1 MSRSQNIGKTK
12 PEKAEFQK
20 RTIFLTTSQTN
31 QTVLLCGGP
40 GGGGFGGS
48 GGGFRGF
55 LGSSE
60 SSGKATTATTEK
72 KIKKPTTRTAKTTT
86 RTTTKQN
93 CLVSFVGTSS
103 PFEGGNFFFHIP

>member
-1 MSRSQNIGKTK
+1 MFSIRISYFFRLDAGIARVEPLNRIPREKIRIS
-12 PEKAEFQK
+12 PEM
-20 RTIFLTTSQTN
+20 TN

-40 GGGGFGGS
+40 GGGFGGP

-60 SSGKATTATTEK
+60 SSGKATTETTEK
-72 KIKKPTTRTAKTTT
+72 KTTKTTTRTAKTTT

-93 CLVSFVGTSS
+93 CLVSYFGT
-103 PFEGGNFFFHIP
+103 GR

>member
-1 MSRSQNIGKTK
+1 MSGKTPGQIPAS
-12 PEKAEFQK
+12 PE
-20 RTIFLTTSQTN
+20 ITN

-40 GGGGFGGS
+40 GGGFGGP

-60 SSGKATTATTEK
+60 SSGKATTETTEK
-72 KIKKPTTRTAKTTT
+72 KTTKTTTRTAKTTN

-93 CLVSFVGTSS
+93 CLVSYFGTGRNVYR
-103 PFEGGNFFFHIP
+103 EYMDV